1 MKLLL
6 FLSEITSMSSDFAI
20 LITASRIF
28 SPRSSDDPLDMLV
41 IAEGVEEEKQVK
53 MLKRLGCDYIQGYYF
68 AKPMPKKDYVKLL
81 QKSR

>member
-1 MKLLL
+1 M
-6 FLSEITSMSSDFAI
+6 
-20 LITASRIF
+20 
-28 SPRSSDDPLDMLV
+28 
-41 IAEGVEEEKQVK
+41 K